1 MEKEEIGMFKLLEV
15 GKRKYVIRYIA
26 LRDKTG
32 YIAEPNFFGLR
43 GYALCGVLKKNQSLK
58 GFINGYNKK
67 QD

>member
-32 YIAEPNFFGLR
+32 SIAEPNFFGLR
-43 GYALCGVLKKNQSLK
+43 GYALCV
-58 GFINGYNKK
+58 Y
-67 QD
+67 

>member
-1 MEKEEIGMFKLLEV
+1 MGKEEMGMFKLLEV
-15 GKRKYVIRYIA
+15 GKQRYVVKYIA

-32 YIAEPNFFGLR
+32 FIAEPNFFGLR

>member
-1 MEKEEIGMFKLLEV
+1 MEKEEIGMFKLLEL
-15 GKRKYVIRYIA
+15 GKQKYVVKYIG

-32 YIAEPNFFGLR
+32 SIAEPKFLGLR